1 MSNVTRLHPPT
12 ATQLPAEAIA
22 GRSVK
27 CYLLNVKCYLLNV
40 KCYLL
45 NVKCL
50 LLNLSTVS
58 IYQ

>member
-40 KCYLL
+40 KC
-45 NVKCL
+45 L